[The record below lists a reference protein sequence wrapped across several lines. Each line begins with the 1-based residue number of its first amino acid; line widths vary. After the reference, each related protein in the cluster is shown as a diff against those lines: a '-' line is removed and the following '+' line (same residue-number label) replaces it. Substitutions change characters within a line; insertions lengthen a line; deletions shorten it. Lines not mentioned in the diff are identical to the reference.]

1 MVLVR
6 FVVGFA
12 LDYALWFGLF
22 SLPDNASY
30 LGSSGLRVVGDS
42 PDYIFVP
49 RFIRPTGGWEFAG

>member
-1 MVLVR
+1 MIFANLTAYCLQNWCEMVLLR

-30 LGSSGLRVVGDS
+30 LGSSDLRGSVFLNG
-42 PDYIFVP
+42 
-49 RFIRPTGGWEFAG
+49 